1 MTNLVF
7 IDKGK
12 KNAEPYTT
20 SDIIAEYAKLSYRSV
35 QRDIEKHE
43 SALSEFGRVRFQ
55 ITPVKY
61 GRGTNDKKIYY
72 LNEQQAT
79 LFITFLKN
87 TPIAIEF
94 KKALVKEFFRMRAEL
109 MKYRTGRLE
118 LKPVQRNFTDII
130 KEKDG
135 SPWAYKKYTDLAYKA
150 AFGFTASQLRKQRN
164 APSNAKAVDY
174 MTSEELRQAEKQLTA
189 IGGLLDIGIEYE
201 QIKDILLCGVETVKA
216 A

>member
-7 IDKGK
+7 MDKGK

-20 SDIIAEYAKLSYRSV
+20 SKVISEVTGVGHRKIKTAIATHKKPLEVFGLCASY
-35 QRDIEKHE
+35 QAE
-43 SALSEFGRVRFQ
+43 SIGGRPGEFY
-55 ITPVKY
+55 K
-61 GRGTNDKKIYY
+61 
-72 LNEQQAT
+72 LNEPQAA
-79 LFITFLKN
+79 LLITFLKN
-87 TPIAIEF
+87 TPVVIEF
-94 KKALVKEFFRMRAEL
+94 KTALVKEFFEMRMEL

-118 LKPVQRNFTDII
+118 LKPVQRTFTDII
-130 KEKDG
+130 KEKD
-135 SPWAYKKYTDLAYKA
+135 SSKWAYKKYTDLAYKA
-150 AFGFTASQLRKQRN
+150 AFGFTAAQLRKQRN

-201 QIKDILLCGVETVKA
+201 QIKDILLCRIETVKA